1 MGFKKAVGIFCI
13 MLFVCAIGVT
23 ASEAALKIS
32 KVTYS
37 PAPAT
42 IGGEGTITIK
52 GSGFTKKAKV
62 IIGDGKEVTFKKTKI
77 SRTVIKGK
85 YTVTETA
92 TAGTKNVVVKIGK
105 KKATKKNAFEIA
117 EACSFTLIPV
127 PNPPEFP
134 AVGADGII
142 TVSTG
147 ASCDWL
153 ATTEADWITLNSASG
168 TGTGVVSFTVAEST
182 VTESRSAAINVEDQ
196 VITVVQVPAAGGECI
211 FLLNG
216 NPIPATF
223 GAPGGEGVI
232 TVTTDVTC
240 DWTATPGAPWITI
253 SLETLSG
260 TGPGVIS
267 YAVSA
272 NTGDIRSSVITV
284 EDKVFT
290 IAQSALA
297 ADLIATVVSDS
308 VSNSQLS
315 SLIWGVITPVPFA
328 TNGNVVGGGHG
339 AVEDDLVT
347 VTLQAAHDSQN
358 LYIKASWA
366 DSTNSAEAGVLGYTG
381 SEWVEL
387 ATNEDK
393 LYMMLPITDSAGRA
407 GLTFAQ
413 AGCASTCH
421 IIKNDSGVITNTVAP
436 LANCAICHNNSDE
449 VQDLAFA
456 HPSIDEVNDNCIDCH
471 GADRSFNNVVL
482 TPLAAQTMGAGTGG
496 VLDVWEWKA
505 ANTAPFMLARDAN
518 SAFPIAT
525 ADDGGSL
532 TLTNLVPITAT
543 IKPQFIWTSISLGP
557 DVLIPASKIFDSS
570 GYSIYTTSDI
580 WLDGSLATFDAAGVS
595 GPGYYNKDGVITL
608 TTGHVARNILFD
620 DRGEA
625 GGNKDIS
632 VETAYVTGTWNVLIT
647 RKLDTGNVGDVVF
660 EAGNTYNFGL
670 AVTDNS
676 TANHKGIAL
685 KSLLIE

>member
-1 MGFKKAVGIFCI
+1 MGFKKAVSIFCI
-13 MLFVCAIGVT
+13 MLFVFAIGVT

-37 PAPAT
+37 PKPASL
-42 IGGEGTITIK
+42 GGDGTITIK
-52 GSGFTKKAKV
+52 GSGFTSKAKV
-62 IIGDGKEVTFKKTKI
+62 TIAGVTFKKTGKI
-77 SRTVIKGK
+77 TRTTIKGT
-85 YTVTETA
+85 YTVKDTA
-92 TAGTKNVVVKIGK
+92 TVGKKNVVVKVGS
-105 KKATKKNAFEIA
+105 KKATKKNAFEIT
-117 EACSFTLIPV
+117 EACSFALSAV
-127 PNPPEFP
+127 PPFT
-134 AVGADGII
+134 ALGGDGII
-142 TVSTG
+142 TVTTQ
-147 ASCDWL
+147 ANCPWL
-153 ATTEADWITLNSASG
+153 ATTEADWITLNTDSG
-168 TGTGVVSFTVAEST
+168 TGTGVISFTVAENV
-182 VTESRSAAINVEDQ
+182 VTEAREATINVEDQ
-196 VITVVQVPAAGGECI
+196 VVTISQVPATGECVYV
-211 FLLNG
+211 LVGAPL
-216 NPIPATF
+216 PALF
-223 GAPGGEGVI
+223 DAPGGSGVI
-232 TVTTDVTC
+232 TITDSTAPGC
-240 DWTATPGAPWITI
+240 EWTATAGAPWITV
-253 SLETLSG
+253 SDLTSSG

-272 NTGDIRSSVITV
+272 NTGDIRTSVITV
-284 EDKVFT
+284 EGSVFT
-290 IAQSALA
+290 IGQSALA

-308 VSNSQLS
+308 VTNSQLS
-315 SLIWGVITPVPFA
+315 SLIWGVITPVPFP
-328 TNGNVVGGGHG
+328 TNGNIASGGHG
-339 AVEDDLVT
+339 AVEDDLIT

-358 LYIKASWA
+358 LYIKATWP
-366 DSTNSAEAGVLGYTG
+366 DSSNSAEAGVLGYTG

-393 LYMMLPITDSAGRA
+393 LYMMFPITDSAGRA

-413 AGCASTCH
+413 AGCASACH
-421 IIKNDSGVITNTVAP
+421 LVQADNSVITNTVAP
-436 LANCAICHNNSDE
+436 LANCAICHDNSTDP
-449 VQDLAFA
+449 QDPTFV
-456 HPSIDEVNDNCIDCH
+456 HQSIASDATCTDCH
-471 GADRSFNNVVL
+471 ADRSFNA
-482 TPLAAQTMGAGTGG
+482 TPPHILIAQTMAAGTNG

-518 SAFPIAT
+518 SAFPLAT

-557 DVLIPASKIFDSS
+557 DVLIPASKIFDNS
-570 GYSIYTTSDI
+570 GYSIYTSSDI
-580 WLDGSLATFDAAGVS
+580 WLDGSLATFDAAGAS

-647 RKLDTGNVGDVVF
+647 RKLNTGNVGDAVF
-660 EAGNTYNFGL
+660 ETGNTYNFGL

>member
-13 MLFVCAIGVT
+13 MLFVFAIGVT

-37 PAPAT
+37 PTPAT

-52 GSGFTKKAKV
+52 GNGFTSKAKV
-62 IIGDGKEVTFKKTKI
+62 TISGVTFKKTGKI
-77 SRTVIKGK
+77 TRTTIKGT
-85 YTVTETA
+85 YTVKDTA
-92 TAGTKNVVVKIGK
+92 TIGKKSVVVKVGS
-105 KKATKKNAFEIA
+105 KKATKKNAFEIS
-117 EACSFTLIPV
+117 EACTFTLIPV

-142 TVSTG
+142 TVSTE
-147 ASCDWL
+147 ANCPWL
-153 ATTEADWITLNSASG
+153 ATTEADWITLNTDSG
-168 TGTGVVSFTVAEST
+168 TGTGVISFTVAENV
-182 VTESRSAAINVEDQ
+182 VTEAREAAINVEDQ
-196 VITVVQVPAAGGECI
+196 VITIVQVPAASGECI
-211 FLLNG
+211 FLLSG
-216 NPIPATF
+216 DPLPALF
-223 GAPGGEGVI
+223 DAPGGEGVI

-272 NTGDIRSSVITV
+272 NTGDIRTSVITV

-308 VSNSQLS
+308 VTNSELS
-315 SLIWGVITPVPFA
+315 SLIWGVITPVPFP
-328 TNGNVVGGGHG
+328 TKGNVVGGGHG
-339 AVEDDLVT
+339 ALFDDLIT

-358 LYIKASWA
+358 LYIKATWPDA
-366 DSTNSAEAGVLGYTG
+366 TNSATAGVLGYNGTG
-381 SEWVEL
+381 WVNFDP
-387 ATNEDK
+387 AQTNEDK
-393 LYMMLPITDSAGRA
+393 LYMMFPITDSAGRA

-421 IIKNDSGVITNTVAP
+421 LTKNDSGVITNTVAP
-436 LANCAICHNNSDE
+436 LANCAMCHNNSDD
-449 VQDLAFA
+449 VQDLAFV
-456 HPSIDEVNDNCIDCH
+456 HPSVDPLTETCTDCH
-471 GADRSFNNVVL
+471 ADRSFNNVVL

-505 ANTAPFMLARDAN
+505 ANTAPLGLARDAN

-532 TLTNLVPITAT
+532 TISNLLPVTSTVI
-543 IKPQFIWTSISLGP
+543 PQFIWTSISLGAN
-557 DVLIPASKIFDSS
+557 DLIPASKLFDND

-580 WLDGSLATFDAAGVS
+580 WLDGSLAVFS
-595 GPGYYNKDGVITL
+595 GTVGSGDYYNKDGVITI
-608 TTGHVARNILFD
+608 TTGHIARNILFD
-620 DRGEA
+620 DRGA
-625 GGNKDIS
+625 VGGNKDLS
-632 VETAYVTGTWNVLIT
+632 VESAYITGTWNVLIT

-660 EAGNTYNFGL
+660 ETGNTYNFGL